1 MASLLAAMV
10 VAVAISGPRRLL
22 TSPWVWAGAAIALL
36 LAAPNLWWQATHDW
50 PQLEMAQAIADGSS
64 GSSEPRWALL
74 PLQLVMVSPVLAPV
88 WVAGLVRLFRD
99 PTVRDVRFLG
109 WTYVLLAALFLVTGG
124 KPYYLAQLAPALL
137 GAGAAPTLDWARTR
151 ARRAVLAAA
160 VAVSAVV
167 SATITL
173 PVLPVERLG
182 PVLAVNYDAGE
193 TVGWPAFA
201 GQVRRAVATVPTG
214 QRAEAVVLTGNY
226 GEAGAVERFAPDLAP
241 AYSGHNGFADWGPPP
256 ETTAAVVVVGWQD
269 VDGLLAGCE
278 QVGVVDNGHDLDN
291 DEQGAPIR
299 LCTGP
304 VGSWREVWPKLRHL
318 G

>member
-1 MASLLAAMV
+1 
-10 VAVAISGPRRLL
+10 
-22 TSPWVWAGAAIALL
+22 
-36 LAAPNLWWQATHDW
+36 
-50 PQLEMAQAIADGSS
+50 
-64 GSSEPRWALL
+64 
-74 PLQLVMVSPVLAPV
+74 MVSPVLVPV

-99 PTVRDVRFLG
+99 PEVRAVRFLG

-160 VAVSAVV
+160 VAASAVV
-167 SATITL
+167 SATIAL

-201 GQVRRAVATVPTG
+201 EQVRQAVATVPAG
-214 QRAEAVVLTGNY
+214 QRADAVVLTGNY

-241 AYSGHNGFADWGPPP
+241 AYSGHNGFAEWGPPP
-256 ETTAAVVVVGWQD
+256 ERARPVVVVGWQD

-278 QVGVVDNGHDLDN
+278 PVGAVDNGHDLDN

-299 LCTGP
+299 RCTGP
-304 VGSWREVWPKLRHL
+304 VGTWREVWPRLRRL